1 MTPKFV
7 TSSEYSMTTP
17 LTHMGERG
25 GTSLFN
31 SFGSAPIAAGST
43 DKDEKKVP
51 DPSFV
56 DEIENVTAPAGRNI
70 RMSCTVKD
78 LGAYRVAWMHFEQSA
93 ILTVHTHVIT
103 RNPRISVSHDN
114 LRTWFLH
121 IRDVQKE
128 DRGRYMCQINTANAK
143 TQIGYLHVVVPP
155 SISDTQSS
163 SDVIVRENANVS
175 LSCAASGSPDPVV
188 KWKRADNS
196 TININKTLAGK
207 STSSNH
213 ITLSSCVIERLKRAF
228 TLLFSIEIALA
239 CKCTSPYLWFSQHQK
254 LLTEWEGPRLE
265 LSRISRVDMGDY
277 QCIASN
283 GVPPTMSKRIRV
295 SVDFPPMLQIPHQ
308 LVGAPLGSTVTLE
321 CSTEAHPISLN
332 YWTREKEMIHE
343 SHKYHAD
350 TQRADVPYKSHMTLE
365 IRNVEQASSH
375 STSV

>member
-1 MTPKFV
+1 
-7 TSSEYSMTTP
+7 
-17 LTHMGERG
+17 
-25 GTSLFN
+25 
-31 SFGSAPIAAGST
+31 SAPIAAGTT

-70 RMSCTVKD
+70 RMSCT
-78 LGAYRVAWMHFEQSA
+78 VAWMHFEQSA

-175 LSCAASGSPDPVV
+175 LSCAASGSPDPV
-188 KWKRADNS
+188 
-196 TININKTLAGK
+196 
-207 STSSNH
+207 
-213 ITLSSCVIERLKRAF
+213 
-228 TLLFSIEIALA
+228 
-239 CKCTSPYLWFSQHQK
+239 
-254 LLTEWEGPRLE
+254 WEGTRLE
-265 LSRISRVDMGDY
+265 LTRISRVDMGDY

-308 LVGAPLGSTVTLE
+308 LVGAPLGSSVTLE

-365 IRNVEQASSH
+365 IRNVAQARAH
-375 STSV
+375 PTSVGSNHRKLDE